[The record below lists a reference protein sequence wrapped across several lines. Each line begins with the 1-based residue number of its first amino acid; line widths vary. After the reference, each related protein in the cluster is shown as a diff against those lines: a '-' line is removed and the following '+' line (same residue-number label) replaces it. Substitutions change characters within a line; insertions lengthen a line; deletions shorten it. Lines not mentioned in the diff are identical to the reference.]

1 MEKEGFSEDEAK
13 KIAKE
18 FHDVL
23 KKLAE
28 ALSKLAEH
36 GIAHESRFSP
46 KEGKLVVQLFKEE
59 VEEEF

>member
-1 MEKEGFSEDEAK
+1 MEKDVFGEDAAK

-18 FHDVL
+18 FTDVL

-28 ALSKLAEH
+28 AFSKLAED

-46 KEGKLVVQLFKEE
+46 KEGRLVVQLFKEE
-59 VEEEF
+59 IEEEF

>member
-1 MEKEGFSEDEAK
+1 MFSEDEAK

-18 FHDVL
+18 FKDVL

-28 ALSKLAEH
+28 AFSKLAED

-46 KEGKLVVQLFKEE
+46 KEGKLVVRLFKEE
-59 VEEEF
+59 IEEKF

>member
-1 MEKEGFSEDEAK
+1 VEGEILPF
-13 KIAKE
+13 
-18 FHDVL
+18 L

-28 ALSKLAEH
+28 AFSKLAEE

-46 KEGKLVVQLFKEE
+46 KEGKLVVQLFEEE